1 MAQYGLGCSPKP
13 ATSGKPPPK
22 GIAVSASRRDLSQ
35 DALVRG
41 RGGEKG
47 VVNVFYL

>member
-1 MAQYGLGCSPKP
+1 MAQYGLGCSSRP

-22 GIAVSASRRDLSQ
+22 GIAVSAPRHDLSQ
-35 DALVRG
+35 DGSVWE

-47 VVNVFYL
+47 VVKVFHL